1 MKIPDRKQIAS
12 DFNLQRKLQVDE
24 GVKIAKKVDVL
35 RETLASLEEQH
46 RKFIAGTRQDL
57 INQTEGLERKKADLQ
72 GELVHLEER
81 RKRLLEPL
89 DEEWTKLLDK
99 QTEVLARKFL
109 IEEKEN
115 QLNERESQ
123 IAKIEK
129 LTEQNRQQISEFK
142 GETER
147 ANKEARQFRDEQKSI
162 RDDIKRTKDNQD
174 KDFFKVNKELNKR
187 DDELIIQRKYLDL
200 VKKNLDA
207 REKELDDKDRAIKDK
222 YATLQ
227 RTLNR
232 K

>member
-89 DEEWTKLLDK
+89 DKEWAKLYDKETILTKRLFLFKDNEDK
-99 QTEVLARKFL
+99 
-109 IEEKEN
+109 
-115 QLNERESQ
+115 LNERESQ
-123 IAKIEK
+123 ITKTEKSTEEDRYKILE
-129 LTEQNRQQISEFK
+129 LK